1 MENVCWRLQP
11 TSSLVVSLGCRWHR
25 RWKRLP
31 PHTSRGCPRRRRAPH
46 PHKHPYTPSW
56 EGFDKVF
63 PHVRLEP
70 NEVLDNSI
78 WQFSG
83 IWKEQCMGGKYLAIC
98 SPFQFILL
106 LFFLLKC
113 QYTEWVSKKN
123 FCFPWWKR
131 DWNHRWVE
139 GIPLPSSIPV
149 YKYKHAHWR
158 NRTTSDPDTRTRTA
172 VCCVYHPPM
181 LILHPVSRR
190 CIRTHSHTWRHWL
203 RKGGRGGT
211 ADRPCVK
218 RREKGGNEGEKGN
231 LLEWKLKKYF
241 CYTKCQSLR
250 SNPSLLIWYA
260 QWLLGIRIIGAWVAR
275 TRSII
280 RVFDGERYEF
290 LGKVTLTMLLLESWN
305 NLRKWLSYSSTSR
318 S

>member
-1 MENVCWRLQP
+1 MSIHRVGLQ
-11 TSSLVVSLGCRWHR
+11 
-25 RWKRLP
+25 
-31 PHTSRGCPRRRRAPH
+31 
-46 PHKHPYTPSW
+46 
-56 EGFDKVF
+56 
-63 PHVRLEP
+63 
-70 NEVLDNSI
+70 
-78 WQFSG
+78 
-83 IWKEQCMGGKYLAIC
+83 
-98 SPFQFILL
+98 
-106 LFFLLKC
+106 
-113 QYTEWVSKKN
+113 KN

-149 YKYKHAHWR
+149 YKYG
-158 NRTTSDPDTRTRTA
+158 TS
-172 VCCVYHPPM
+172 
-181 LILHPVSRR
+181 
-190 CIRTHSHTWRHWL
+190 THTGEI
-203 RKGGRGGT
+203 GGRAILTHVHGCLLCVPSSRVDPSSCLQ
-211 ADRPCVK
+211 ALHKNALSHMKALIKKRRARRDRPTVPGEK
-218 RREKGGNEGEKGN
+218 RKKGGNEGEKGN

-290 LGKVTLTMLLLESWN
+290 LGKVRWTMLLLESWN